1 MGRGLGRG
9 FRRAHRSAMRFVA
22 PQDHVPVERG
32 PRAGF
37 PLSVTSRL
45 PEVAVVEGFA
55 IRIRTETPGSVGE
68 REPTVTRFLAR
79 WTTRSA
85 AASPTTRAVRPR
97 RDRASLRV
105 GPELSL
111 RRGVQKRPCAGADS
125 RSSSWPASVHGRS
138 GWDACRHA
146 RFQRR
151 NDSLGGGSRGY
162 PAFWHGG
169 TRASADEAAPATSAV
184 SRVPRR
190 LGGAAD
196 ARGVSRRTPSG
207 RAD

>member
-1 MGRGLGRG
+1 MVPRRSLTKHQLCANTHYMRGLGRG
-9 FRRAHRSAMRFVA
+9 FRRA
-22 PQDHVPVERG
+22 
-32 PRAGF
+32 PRDAVRRAAG
-37 PLSVTSRL
+37 SRTGRAR
-45 PEVAVVEGFA
+45 PPGGVSTFRHKPPPGGGRRVVEGFA
-55 IRIRTETPGSVGE
+55 IRIRTETPGSVDE

-138 GWDACRHA
+138 ALDACRHA
-146 RFQRR
+146 RFQRAR
-151 NDSLGGGSRGY
+151 CRGY
-162 PAFWHGG
+162 
-169 TRASADEAAPATSAV
+169 RAAWA
-184 SRVPRR
+184 
-190 LGGAAD
+190 GAAE